1 MDGVCKLI
9 PVSLFVIYVS
19 FNLLYKRYS
28 TQPTKIY
35 DDEFINTDE
44 EFERAKKY
52 YWECVDAYFK
62 CIMIDENE
70 WNSTDPPTTTCNP
83 NSRVPMLNEK
93 INKAK
98 EYVDRFGREWGY

>member
-1 MDGVCKLI
+1 
-9 PVSLFVIYVS
+9 
-19 FNLLYKRYS
+19 
-28 TQPTKIY
+28 
-35 DDEFINTDE
+35 
-44 EFERAKKY
+44 
-52 YWECVDAYFK
+52 
-62 CIMIDENE
+62 MIDENE